1 MKRIESIMN
10 TDEIILPKHRR
21 VLEGLGGDIRLA
33 RLRRSLTAEQV
44 AERAGIS
51 RLTLMR
57 IEAGT
62 PSVSIGAYLQVLVV
76 LGLEAGLGMAAS
88 NDELGRKLQDLGLGA
103 RKRVSTRRGARSL

>member
-1 MKRIESIMN
+1 MN
-10 TDEIILPKHRR
+10 TEDIILPKHRR
-21 VLEGLGGDIRLA
+21 LLEGLGGDIRLA

-62 PSVSIGAYLQVLVV
+62 PSVSIGAYLQVLVI
-76 LGLEAGLGMAAS
+76 LGLEAGLGAAAS
-88 NDELGRKLQDLGLGA
+88 NDELGRKLQDLGLAA
-103 RKRVSTRRGARSL
+103 RKRVSTKHKPRVTE

>member
-1 MKRIESIMN
+1 MN
-10 TDEIILPKHRR
+10 TEEIILPKHRR
-21 VLEGLGGDIRLA
+21 LLEGLGADIRLA

-62 PSVSIGAYLQVLVV
+62 PSVSIGAYLQVLVI
-76 LGLEAGLGMAAS
+76 LGLEAGLGAAAS
-88 NDELGRKLQDLGLGA
+88 NDELGRKLQDLGLAA
-103 RKRVSTRRGARSL
+103 RKRVSTIRKPRVTD